1 VGHTARL
8 LTTALL
14 GAALLCS
21 LLPGSAYA
29 YWHNATDV
37 LFGTAYTLP
46 EKRMRIGVLG
56 PMSYGAHDRLT
67 LSTHPVLDLLL
78 VLNAALRLRVVDGPP
93 TVSLA
98 TSYSQ
103 SFFVAEEATPEGEA
117 RLFTLVSVPIGS
129 HLILTGSAGFGQD
142 LARSEQLVSGG
153 ASAHVLLSPADI
165 IMLQGGLEQKLR
177 GAGDPEPHGALLYVR
192 AFRRFR
198 IGGGVAVGTFAASP
212 ISFLL
217 EGEHRIVPYI
227 DAWWFF

>member
-1 VGHTARL
+1 ML
-8 LTTALL
+8 AL
-14 GAALLCS
+14 
-21 LLPGSAYA
+21 LLPGAAHA

-46 EKRMRIGVLG
+46 EKRMRIGVLK
-56 PMSYGAHDRLT
+56 PMSYGVHDRLT

-98 TSYSQ
+98 ASYSQ

-117 RLFTLVSVPIGS
+117 RMFTLVSVPIGS

-142 LARSEQLVSGG
+142 LARSEQLVAGTV
-153 ASAHVLLSPADI
+153 SAHVLLSPADI
-165 IMLQGGLEQKLR
+165 VMIQGDLEQRL
-177 GAGDPEPHGALLYVR
+177 GGQGEPEPGGALLYVR

-217 EGEHRIVPYI
+217 EGKHRILPYV